1 VSFRAFVI
9 WLGFVGLA
17 IANGAVR
24 QALLAPRM
32 SDAAAHAWSSVT
44 LSAAILLVAWL
55 TIRWIAPRSR
65 RDAWLVGLLWLAL
78 TLAFEFLAGHYLFGT
93 SWRELLAAYDVLSGQ
108 LWVLVL
114 ATTLLAPVATYWSR
128 SR

>member
-1 VSFRAFVI
+1 MLIRSFLVWTVLVVA
-9 WLGFVGLA
+9 A

-32 SDAAAHAWSSVT
+32 SDAAARAWSSVT
-44 LSAAILLVAWL
+44 LSAAILLLAWL

-65 RDAWLVGLLWLAL
+65 RDAWMVGLLWLAL
-78 TLAFEFLAGHYLFGT
+78 TVAFEFLAGHHLFGT
-93 SWRELLAAYDVLSGQ
+93 SWGELLAAYDVLGGQ

-114 ATTLLAPVATYWSR
+114 ATTLLAPVATYRHSR
-128 SR
+128 